1 MTYRCSPAP
10 TPALNLLAAT
20 TALCLAWPAHAG
32 RPLSVDDAGVDEVG
46 QGHVEVWWEGQRGQP
61 GTVYVAPA
69 FTPIAGLELGAVLAR
84 DRNERHTLQ
93 GLQAKWLWSPAQE
106 QGCNAGSSAGVVH
119 RRQGAGQSAGSV
131 VALNLIGT
139 CAATWG
145 VVNANLGSQRERGQ
159 SWRATWGASVERSW
173 GAITPHLEAFG
184 TQHSA
189 PTFQT
194 GARWEWAP
202 SRQLDATIGRQ
213 QGRTL
218 LSVGFRWG
226 SDPAP
231 HRRMKKARRSGLFD
245 GCAERYLVA
254 CSDIFQLSRAALAV
268 SAKSLNTPS
277 TPRL

>member
-1 MTYRCSPAP
+1 MTPRCSTTAP
-10 TPALNLLAAT
+10 THALNLLAAT

-46 QGHVEVWWEGQRGQP
+46 HGHVEVWWEGQRGQP
-61 GTVYVAPA
+61 GTVYMAPA
-69 FTPIAGLELGAVLAR
+69 FTPMAGLELGAVLAR

-202 SRQLDATIGRQ
+202 GRQLDATIGRQ

-218 LSVGFRWG
+218 LSVGF
-226 SDPAP
+226 
-231 HRRMKKARRSGLFD
+231 
-245 GCAERYLVA
+245 
-254 CSDIFQLSRAALAV
+254 ALGF
-268 SAKSLNTPS
+268 
-277 TPRL
+277 

>member
-1 MTYRCSPAP
+1 MTYGCSPAT

-61 GTVYVAPA
+61 GTVYMAPA

-106 QGCNAGSSAGVVH
+106 QGCSAGSSAGVVH

-184 TQHSA
+184 TRGSA

-202 SRQLDATIGRQ
+202 GKQLDATVGRQ

-218 LSVGFRWG
+218 LSLGF
-226 SDPAP
+226 
-231 HRRMKKARRSGLFD
+231 
-245 GCAERYLVA
+245 
-254 CSDIFQLSRAALAV
+254 ALGF
-268 SAKSLNTPS
+268 
-277 TPRL
+277 

>member
-1 MTYRCSPAP
+1 M
-10 TPALNLLAAT
+10 
-20 TALCLAWPAHAG
+20 
-32 RPLSVDDAGVDEVG
+32 DEVG
-46 QGHVEVWWEGQRGQP
+46 HGHVEVWWEGQRGQP
-61 GTVYVAPA
+61 GTVYMAPA
-69 FTPIAGLELGAVLAR
+69 FTPNAGLELGAVLAR

-145 VVNANLGSQRERGQ
+145 VVHANLGSQRERGQ

-189 PTFQT
+189 PTLQT

-202 SRQLDATIGRQ
+202 GRQLDATIGRQ

-218 LSVGFRWG
+218 LSVGF
-226 SDPAP
+226 
-231 HRRMKKARRSGLFD
+231 
-245 GCAERYLVA
+245 
-254 CSDIFQLSRAALAV
+254 AV
-268 SAKSLNTPS
+268 GF
-277 TPRL
+277 

>member
-1 MTYRCSPAP
+1 MTQHRYHRTAHATATASRM
-10 TPALNLLAAT
+10 LAAT
-20 TALCLAWPAHAG
+20 TSLCLAWSAHAG

-46 QGHVEVWWEGQRGQP
+46 HGHVEVWWEGQRGQP
-61 GTVYVAPA
+61 GTVYMAPA
-69 FTPIAGLELGAVLAR
+69 FTPMAGLELGAVLAR

-93 GLQAKWLWSPAQE
+93 GVQAKWLWSPAQE

-119 RRQGAGQSAGSV
+119 RRQSAGQSAGSV

-184 TQHSA
+184 TQGSA

-202 SRQLDATIGRQ
+202 GKQLDATVGRQ

-218 LSVGFRWG
+218 LSLGF
-226 SDPAP
+226 
-231 HRRMKKARRSGLFD
+231 
-245 GCAERYLVA
+245 
-254 CSDIFQLSRAALAV
+254 ALGF
-268 SAKSLNTPS
+268 
-277 TPRL
+277 

>member
-1 MTYRCSPAP
+1 MATLKCGGRASAASPARC
-10 TPALNLLAAT
+10 T
-20 TALCLAWPAHAG
+20 WP
-32 RPLSVDDAGVDEVG
+32 
-46 QGHVEVWWEGQRGQP
+46 
-61 GTVYVAPA
+61 PA
-69 FTPIAGLELGAVLAR
+69 FTPMTGLELGAVLAR

-93 GLQAKWLWSPAQE
+93 GVQAKWLWSPAQE

-184 TQHSA
+184 TRGSA

-202 SRQLDATIGRQ
+202 GKQLDATVGRQ

-218 LSVGFRWG
+218 LSLGF
-226 SDPAP
+226 
-231 HRRMKKARRSGLFD
+231 
-245 GCAERYLVA
+245 
-254 CSDIFQLSRAALAV
+254 ALGF
-268 SAKSLNTPS
+268 
-277 TPRL
+277 